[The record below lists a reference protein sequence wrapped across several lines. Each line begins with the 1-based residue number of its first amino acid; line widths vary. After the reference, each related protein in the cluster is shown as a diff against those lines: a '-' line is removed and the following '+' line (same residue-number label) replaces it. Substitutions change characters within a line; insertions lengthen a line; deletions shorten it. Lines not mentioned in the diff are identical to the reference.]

1 MGETTVG
8 PQTQAADALAE
19 AETSLREH
27 GWCVVPDV
35 LTADQVALGKDLLWK
50 AAEAQA
56 AAGVSASH
64 LDPNDRNVRVY
75 NLPAVDRYFIDL
87 LEHPAALALVRSVLD
102 TPELVSN
109 FTANIALPGS
119 RAMRIRPIRLWW
131 SQAVGAALGDQHHL
145 VPRRRTRSER
155 RHSLSARQS
164 SLQSK
169 GRPARRRGG
178 QDAGIL
184 GGGRFDDRDGRPGVA
199 YLRVECH
206 RRRAARDAVRL
217 LLGGLS
223 ATADEL
229 VDDPAAE
236 DHRSD
241 VERDQD
247 AVRNQRQRQHANRR
261 GIDAIE
267 RTVSPGHSRSISAM
281 RSAYHRPHRRIVLL
295 SFRSA
300 GNHGTSR
307 VSISATHAGFDAFSN
322 STEKR
327 VVSRCPVELGSSE
340 RNSAYAR
347 SLPSAGTVVGNRTLF
362 SP

>member
-119 RAMRIRPIRLWW
+119 GAMRIH
-131 SQAVGAALGDQHHL
+131 SDQALVVPEPWVQPWAINIIWCLDDVHEANGATRFLPGSHHFSRMADL
-145 VPRRRTRSER
+145 PADAADRMQAY
-155 RHSLSARQS
+155 SA
-164 SLQSK
+164 
-169 GRPARRRGG
+169 PAGSMI
-178 QDAGIL
+178 AM
-184 GGGRFDDRDGRPGVA
+184 DGRVWHTSGSNV
-199 YLRVECH
+199 
-206 RRRAARDAVRL
+206 
-217 LLGGLS
+217 
-223 ATADEL
+223 TADEQRAML
-229 VDDPAAE
+229 FAYYSVDFL
-236 DHRSD
+236 
-241 VERDQD
+241 
-247 AVRNQRQRQHANRR
+247 RQQMNWSMTLPPKT
-261 GIDAIE
+261 IE
-267 RTVSPGHSRSISAM
+267 AM
-281 RSAYHRPHRRIVLL
+281 
-295 SFRSA
+295 
-300 GNHGTSR
+300 
-307 VSISATHAGFDAFSN
+307 
-322 STEKR
+322 
-327 VVSRCPVELGSSE
+327 SSE
-340 RNSAYAR
+340 
-347 SLPSAGTVVGNRTLF
+347 TRTLF
-362 SP
+362 GIGASGNTRIGAELTRLNGQ